1 MKKRKS
7 KTYSLTWS
15 GRMLAIRHTRDYL
28 VRGQD
33 HIEVFVRKPVK
44 AMLPITETG
53 YRSYFIDGEELAT
66 HGGPVLFVQAWLER
80 EAATKE
86 WRDKLAKLAQLELFR
101 R

>member
-7 KTYSLTWS
+7 KTYSFTWC
-15 GRMLAIRHTRDYL
+15 GRLLAIRHTHDYL

-33 HIEVFVRKPVK
+33 HVEVIVRKPVK
-44 AMLPITETG
+44 AILPITETG
-53 YRSYFIDGEELAT
+53 YRSHFIDGEELAES
-66 HGGPVLFVQAWLER
+66 GGPVLFVQAWLER

-86 WRDKLAKLAQLELFR
+86 WRDKVVRLAQLELFR